1 MKHKSIILVSF
12 IMILAMISVLTS
24 TLFFDALG
32 HNAPYSSE
40 DIVSEISYM
49 EGSQI
54 PFESIEKSSEEFIPL
69 RYQPIL
75 SRFIHNDYWIRFKI
89 DPMGDFKYLQLN
101 LNSDR
106 ADLYFPVDHQQTY
119 RHINS
124 PVQQVSSFSS
134 NLVMEVPKNV
144 SYSDYVYL
152 KTSCR
157 NIPSNLIYLYTSKEL
172 MNTLSTRNI
181 SLGIFFGILFAILF
195 YNVIIFILFQDRI
208 FIFIIGFLIPLLL
221 YLIVFSFTGYHK
233 ILLMLLALTIIFA
246 TVFVKLF
253 LKTKELCIKIDYIL
267 TAIIGLVIFLT
278 LISVLTDFI
287 LIDPLISVIRFII
300 PILFTF
306 ISIKCYL
313 KGNGPAQF
321 FGFGWACITF
331 GIIFYA
337 LSIEFR
343 WISLPYYFILTS
355 ITFAVMLF
363 SFSTLFNRMRSFM
376 YQKTKLD
383 KNMRFY
389 HKLSIIDELTQLYNR
404 RKLFD
409 IFKVKMQEAREEK
422 TTLSVAM
429 FDLDNFK
436 SINDQYGHLA
446 GDLIIRELS
455 STIKDNIRYY
465 DFAFR
470 YGGEEL
476 LVLLYDADQVTATFI
491 CERIR
496 KSFIAKKYEEIDGN
510 NVTVSIGVST
520 LLPDDTADIL
530 IQRADDALYMAKSNG
545 KNQTC
550 TK

>member
-32 HNAPYSSE
+32 YNASFSSE
-40 DIVSEISYM
+40 DIVSEISYI
-49 EGSQI
+49 EDSQI
-54 PFESIEKSSEEFIPL
+54 PFESIKKPSENFTPL
-69 RYQPIL
+69 SNQSFL

-89 DPMGDFKYLQLN
+89 NPIGDFKYIQLN
-101 LNSDR
+101 INSER
-106 ADLYFPVDHQQTY
+106 ADLYFPVADQEAY

-124 PVQQVSSFSS
+124 PVQRTNSYSS
-134 NLVMEVPKNV
+134 NLVMEVPESV

-157 NIPSNLIYLYTSKEL
+157 NIPNNLIYLYTGNEL
-172 MNTLSTRNI
+172 MNALSTRNV
-181 SLGIFFGILFAILF
+181 SLGIFFGILFAFLF
-195 YNVIIFILFQDRI
+195 FNVITYILFQDRI
-208 FIFIIGFLIPLLL
+208 FIFIIGFLIPLYF

-233 ILLMLLALTIIFA
+233 ILLVLLALTIIFA
-246 TVFVKLF
+246 TLFVKLF
-253 LKTKELCIKIDYIL
+253 LKTKELCTKIDYVL
-267 TAIIGLVIFLT
+267 TAIIGFVILLT
-278 LISVLTDFI
+278 LFSVLTDFI
-287 LIDPLISVIRFII
+287 LISHIISVIRFII

-306 ISIKCYL
+306 MSIKCYL

-331 GIIFYA
+331 GITFYA
-337 LSIEFR
+337 LSIQFR
-343 WISLPYYFILTS
+343 WIFLSYYFILTS

-363 SFSTLFNRMRSFM
+363 SFSTLFNRMRSLM

-389 HKLSIIDELTQLYNR
+389 HKLSVIDELTQLYNR

-409 IFKVKMQEAREEK
+409 ILKVKMQEAREEK

-436 SINDQYGHLA
+436 SINDRYGHLA
-446 GDLIIRELS
+446 GDMIIRELS
-455 STIKDNIRYY
+455 STIKDSIRYY

-476 LVLLYDADQVTATFI
+476 LVLLYEADQFTATFI

-496 KSFIAKKYEEIDGN
+496 KSFIAKKYDEIDGN
-510 NVTVSIGVST
+510 NATVSIGIST
-520 LLPDDTADIL
+520 LSPDDTADIL
-530 IQRADDALYMAKSNG
+530 IQRADDALYMAKTNG

>member
-40 DIVSEISYM
+40 DIVSEISYI

-54 PFESIEKSSEEFIPL
+54 PFESIEKSSEEFTPL
-69 RYQPIL
+69 SDQPFL

-101 LNSDR
+101 LNSDH
-106 ADLYFPVDHQQTY
+106 AELYFPVDHQETY

-124 PVQQVSSFSS
+124 PVQQISSFSS
-134 NLVMEVPKNV
+134 NLVMEVPKSI
-144 SYSDYVYL
+144 SYSDYVYI

-172 MNTLSTRNI
+172 MNALSTRNI